1 MNRNII
7 RRSPL
12 SRIFTSRRLLST
24 HPAGNVTVGIRREDP
39 TRIWERRCPI
49 TPEAVEHLVQKEGVN
64 VLVQDCDRRIFPIAD
79 FVKVCGQFRCWQ
91 SVLPVSTFSHLLIAI
106 RHAPIRSST
115 AVLYTDRL
123 RFRLARKCTRPWNQ
137 RT

>member
-91 SVLPVSTFSHLLIAI
+91 PVPPMSTCWRLLIFI
-106 RHAPIRSST
+106 CYAPNDSSA
-115 AVLYTDRL
+115 AVFYTDRL